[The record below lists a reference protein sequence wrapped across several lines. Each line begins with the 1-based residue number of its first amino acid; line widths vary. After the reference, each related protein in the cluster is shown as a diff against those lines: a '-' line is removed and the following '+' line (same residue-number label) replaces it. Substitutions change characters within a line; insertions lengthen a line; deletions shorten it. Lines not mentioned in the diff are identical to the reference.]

1 MVLRVRLNASSSA
14 LLSVQQLKMNSYGK
28 QNNNKKN
35 RKEILHTHV
44 KETKI
49 KEHCPMWYLRLEEKA
64 HIMSQ

>member
-1 MVLRVRLNASSSA
+1 MEN
-14 LLSVQQLKMNSYGK
+14 KTTT
-28 QNNNKKN
+28 KKN